1 MKHTKAVPAP
11 SKVIATHP
19 MATRN
24 IPMLTISV
32 VLSECVPMPSRPVS
46 LAS

>member
-11 SKVIATHP
+11 SKVIAAHP

-32 VLSECVPMPSRPVS
+32 VLSVLSVVS
-46 LAS
+46 VGLGRS